1 MKQLKLSLLLSLPF
15 FIQTAH
21 SANVNASEHTEQTK
35 KHKNLGEHNEQ
46 VKNLLALL
54 DGNIINAEIIKVMIE
69 AGKGIQNIQL
79 GEHDPLN
86 RNHRIGRYP
95 FKGVTGTE
103 QYFSV
108 AQLAKIEQDFVGDP
122 ELNQL
127 LIQAK
132 SEFEGSVA
140 KFMGRARGVKEVLVK
155 LIEESCKCHS
165 RHNSLLLAWAN
176 APEEHEM
183 LVFHTDIQSFKAL
196 NDFCQD
202 LMNYLGDLMTS
213 CPKAMKQ
220 FKDKQAQSGK

>member
-21 SANVNASEHTEQTK
+21 SANVNAGEHTEQTK

-54 DGNIINAEIIKVMIE
+54 DGNIINAEIVKVMIE
-69 AGKGIQNIQL
+69 AGKGIQNVQH
-79 GEHDPLN
+79 GDHDPLN
-86 RNHRIGRYP
+86 RNHRIGRYSFRGQP
-95 FKGVTGTE
+95 FT
-103 QYFSV
+103 V
-108 AQLAKIEQDFVGDP
+108 AQLAELEKNFVGDQ

-132 SEFEGSVA
+132 AEFEGSVA
-140 KFMGRARGVKEVLVK
+140 RFMGRARGVKEILVK
-155 LIEESCKCHS
+155 LIEESCKCHN
-165 RHNSLLLAWAN
+165 RHNSLLLAWAT